1 MLNDGLVSAPEYW
14 TCASCLQHI
23 PFGFEHICTAKTSN
37 YQPQTV
43 FPGQLSLIEVN
54 KKLDKILEDVKA
66 IKEKTDKIKD

>member
-1 MLNDGLVSAPEYW
+1 MTELTTAIEYW
-14 TCASCLQHI
+14 TCASCLLQI
-23 PFGFEHICTAKTSN
+23 PFGFEHVCSAKTSN
-37 YQPQTV
+37 DQPQTV